1 MNKSFYILILCFL
14 FLLVKGTVIAQ
25 PSSEYHFI
33 YIDISK
39 TERSNLQAYL
49 SKLKKQLEGQKY
61 IFFLSHGNKPVIAK
75 DNLSFNDLLASIS
88 NITIVDPDISNDIDQ
103 INNVMSNDDFLTYN
117 ATKSSDERLK
127 HKYKRVI
134 LHFFLDPGSFN
145 TLNLNKY
152 LIERL
157 IAINYVYAGDK
168 SININVYFD
177 TDALSAIQKKNPEA
191 FTHNEF
197 NLIKY

>member
-1 MNKSFYILILCFL
+1 MNKSFYILIFCCL
-14 FLLVKGTVIAQ
+14 FLLVKGTAIAQ

-33 YIDISK
+33 YVDISK

-88 NITIVDPDISNDIDQ
+88 NITIVDPDISSDIDQ
-103 INNVMSNDDFLTYN
+103 INNAMSNDDFLTYN
-117 ATKSSDERLK
+117 ALKPSDERLK

-168 SININVYFD
+168 SIDINVYFD